1 MFVDAALGEIVKK
14 KKLPIG
20 NWVVVVMVVV
30 VVVVVVLERKKD
42 RLFVYDFLLKRTIII
57 SYPDPTM

>member
-1 MFVDAALGEIVKK
+1 MFIDAALGEIVKK

-20 NWVVVVMVVV
+20 NWVVV

-42 RLFVYDFLLKRTIII
+42 RLFVYDFLL
-57 SYPDPTM
+57 

>member
-1 MFVDAALGEIVKK
+1 MFIDAALGEIVKK

-20 NWVVVVMVVV
+20 NWVVVVV

>member
-1 MFVDAALGEIVKK
+1 MFVDAALGEIVR

-20 NWVVVVMVVV
+20 NWVV

-42 RLFVYDFLLKRTIII
+42 RLFVYDFSALKDNYNIVPR
-57 SYPDPTM
+57 SYHVTLIA

>member
-20 NWVVVVMVVV
+20 NWVVAVV

-42 RLFVYDFLLKRTIII
+42 RLFVYDFLL
-57 SYPDPTM
+57 

>member
-20 NWVVVVMVVV
+20 NWV

>member
-20 NWVVVVMVVV
+20 NWVVVV

-42 RLFVYDFLLKRTIII
+42 RLFVYDFLFKRTIII

>member
-20 NWVVVVMVVV
+20 NWVVVV

-57 SYPDPTM
+57 SYPDPTK

>member
-20 NWVVVVMVVV
+20 NWVV

>member
-20 NWVVVVMVVV
+20 NWVVVVVVV
-30 VVVVVVLERKKD
+30 ALERKKD
-42 RLFVYDFLLKRTIII
+42 RLFVYDFLL
-57 SYPDPTM
+57 

>member
-1 MFVDAALGEIVKK
+1 MFVDAALGEIIKK

-20 NWVVVVMVVV
+20 NWVVV

-42 RLFVYDFLLKRTIII
+42 RLFVYDFLL
-57 SYPDPTM
+57 

>member
-20 NWVVVVMVVV
+20 NWVVAVV

>member
-20 NWVVVVMVVV
+20 NWVVVV
-30 VVVVVVLERKKD
+30 VLERKKD
-42 RLFVYDFLLKRTIII
+42 RLFVHDFLL
-57 SYPDPTM
+57 

>member
-20 NWVVVVMVVV
+20 NWVVVV
-30 VVVVVVLERKKD
+30 VVVVVLERKKD
-42 RLFVYDFLLKRTIII
+42 RLLVYDFLL
-57 SYPDPTM
+57 

>member
-20 NWVVVVMVVV
+20 NWVVVV

>member
-20 NWVVVVMVVV
+20 NWVVV

>member
-20 NWVVVVMVVV
+20 NWVVVV
-30 VVVVVVLERKKD
+30 VVVVLERKKD
-42 RLFVYDFLLKRTIII
+42 RLFVYDFSALKDNYNIVPR
-57 SYPDPTM
+57 SYHVTLIA

>member
-14 KKLPIG
+14 KNLPIG
-20 NWVVVVMVVV
+20 NWVVVV

>member
-20 NWVVVVMVVV
+20 NWVVVV
-30 VVVVVVLERKKD
+30 VLERKKD
-42 RLFVYDFLLKRTIII
+42 RLFVYDFLL
-57 SYPDPTM
+57 

>member
-20 NWVVVVMVVV
+20 NWVVVV
-30 VVVVVVLERKKD
+30 VVVVVLERKKD
-42 RLFVYDFLLKRTIII
+42 RLFVYDFLL
-57 SYPDPTM
+57 

>member
-20 NWVVVVMVVV
+20 NWVVVV
-30 VVVVVVLERKKD
+30 VVVVVVLERKKN
-42 RLFVYDFLLKRTIII
+42 RLFVYDFLL
-57 SYPDPTM
+57 

>member
-20 NWVVVVMVVV
+20 NWVVVVV